1 MAKRR
6 AQRDFVDH
14 VSEWLAHN
22 KGMPVFVGAGL
33 VLINLVLTLIP
44 ALSEAGGFIGWLM
57 HSDLLLHLGV
67 IVGLLGILL
76 GDAL

>member
-14 VSEWLAHN
+14 VAEWLAHN

-33 VLINLVLTLIP
+33 VLVNLVLSLIP
-44 ALSEAGGFIGWLM
+44 ALSEAGGFMGWLM
-57 HSDLLLHLGV
+57 QSDLLLHLGV

>member
-1 MAKRR
+1 
-6 AQRDFVDH
+6 
-14 VSEWLAHN
+14 
-22 KGMPVFVGAGL
+22 
-33 VLINLVLTLIP
+33 LTLIP